1 MPSIEDAII
10 LAAEAHR
17 GQVDRAGHPYI
28 LHPLRVMQ
36 SVESETEKI
45 IAVLHDVVEDS
56 AITLDDLRAQGYG
69 EEIVAAVDCLSRR
82 EGETYAAM
90 IERVKTNPLA
100 VRVKLGDLADHTD
113 VRTLKL
119 LQDDD
124 FERLKRYQTAW
135 LELTALDAR

>member
-1 MPSIEDAII
+1 MPTLEDAII

-17 GQVDRAGHPYI
+17 GQVDKAGNPYI

-36 SVESETEKI
+36 SVASETEKI

-56 AITLDDLRAQGYG
+56 ALTLDDLRQRGYG
-69 EEIVAAVDCLSRR
+69 EDVLTAVDCLTRR
-82 EGETYAAM
+82 KTETYAEM

-124 FERLKRYQTAW
+124 FERLKRYQAAW
-135 LELTALDAR
+135 LELSPLVR